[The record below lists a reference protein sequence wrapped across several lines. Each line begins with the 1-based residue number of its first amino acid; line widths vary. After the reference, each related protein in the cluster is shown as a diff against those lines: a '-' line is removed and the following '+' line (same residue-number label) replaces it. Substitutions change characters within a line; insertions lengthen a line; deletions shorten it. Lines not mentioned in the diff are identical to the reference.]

1 MGLYWRCICIQFE
14 KCEMHLHVYL
24 RVSPFAPL
32 VSPFCT
38 SLTYTYEIATLFSP
52 YFKCRHLLCTIYAV
66 IMINILIMNKC
77 ERLGVSERWC
87 AEDSYTSCRVV
98 NAEVNR
104 PMQHC
109 QQNMYYVCATVV
121 WAEDL
126 KSKMLAI
133 EWKLATYSR
142 PANMH
147 EYTGCM
153 NRTHSARQ

>member
-1 MGLYWRCICIQFE
+1 MNVHDKFNMQTECVCKLHCIGVWAYIDDAFAFNSKNARCTCI
-14 KCEMHLHVYL
+14 YL

-77 ERLGVSERWC
+77 ERLGESERWC

-133 EWKLATYSR
+133 E
-142 PANMH
+142 
-147 EYTGCM
+147 
-153 NRTHSARQ
+153 